1 VVFFALVALVQ
12 VDLIEFQMM
21 LIECDESET
30 KRETHGDVGLACGS
44 GRAVEEDA
52 EIPWGMMK
60 ESRSVL
66 PHSVTA
72 VPP

>member
-1 VVFFALVALVQ
+1 MVFFALVALVQ

-21 LIECDESET
+21 LIECDEWET
-30 KRETHGDVGLACGS
+30 TREIHDDVGLECGS
-44 GRAVEEDA
+44 ARAVEEDA